1 MRGLHQEMSF
11 ESKDWTGDSSRPAG
25 GPIDPLRYN
34 RAYPIGLNRSP
45 FSDKLNFPFSQ
56 TMLIT
61 FVHPV
66 SSEKESNQHESS
78 QTAERKKRQHVEKTK
93 PSLFK
98 PSRPSPPDKSPST
111 YDCSGPVLKP
121 RGQNLKW
128 HQLSPDKRGFPSA
141 CNRQKN
147 PTINTI
153 HASPFQRIYG
163 FVTWV
168 KT

>member
-78 QTAERKKRQHVEKTK
+78 QTADRKKNNTSRKQSRACLSRADLLLQTK
-93 PSLFK
+93 AQARTTAAAQFS
-98 PSRPSPPDKSPST
+98 
-111 YDCSGPVLKP
+111 
-121 RGQNLKW
+121 N
-128 HQLSPDKRGFPSA
+128 
-141 CNRQKN
+141 
-147 PTINTI
+147 
-153 HASPFQRIYG
+153 HAGRI
-163 FVTWV
+163 
-168 KT
+168 